1 MPLPAHLAD
10 VMFDISQ
17 DPGIMKLLSLSL
29 FAALVV
35 AAQLQ
40 TVDAQTKIADWTID
54 SAEEWTQ
61 NIETAEGASVADGS
75 VSPNGKAAQIATKIH
90 ASEVKRSA
98 KSLVVTQSTIWQNWN
113 PIKNLGPSNL
123 GDAPVMLTVG
133 PDNYWMF
140 GRYNRPKNRKKK
152 GKKAK
157 QDSKTESKPK
167 APFEPQDATLAGFD
181 IPLKTTPYA
190 NQFDAP
196 GGLKPATRGYHAWQ
210 SRDMKNWVHH
220 GPVTEG
226 FSRWV
231 TSAEWVDGKALIYYD
246 FPNDQ
251 DPHVYVDED
260 LFDGKPGKNMGMA
273 VKDPSHGSDAG
284 FIRDLEGNM
293 HVIIEDWSP
302 ISANKRSWDSPLA
315 GHAVSPTGL
324 GDFKFKKPA
333 VDNRTKP
340 TGETATYKHPHW
352 AKEDPKNYKTN
363 VAQYNVHKPE
373 QEAYGD
379 WAAICIGGQYYLFGD
394 YDPAGGHEMSVGWF
408 TSSSIDKQFTWCDNI
423 GKGHP
428 DPDVAFAEGQFY
440 LATQQK
446 TDYVSPGP
454 WVETVEARVGVDTD
468 NDKEIDK
475 WTDWSELK
483 ESYDYIE
490 GFSKQ
495 IARTP
500 AELDLSKLPAGFGFQ
515 VELRLTDS
523 TENKSKPIVERMTM
537 SFAE

>member
-181 IPLKTTPYA
+181 IPLKTTCLLYTSPSPR
-190 NQFDAP
+190 DAT
-196 GGLKPATRGYHAWQ
+196 L
-210 SRDMKNWVHH
+210 SRM
-220 GPVTEG
+220 P
-226 FSRWV
+226 S
-231 TSAEWVDGKALIYYD
+231 SA
-246 FPNDQ
+246 
-251 DPHVYVDED
+251 
-260 LFDGKPGKNMGMA
+260 
-273 VKDPSHGSDAG
+273 
-284 FIRDLEGNM
+284 
-293 HVIIEDWSP
+293 
-302 ISANKRSWDSPLA
+302 
-315 GHAVSPTGL
+315 
-324 GDFKFKKPA
+324 
-333 VDNRTKP
+333 
-340 TGETATYKHPHW
+340 
-352 AKEDPKNYKTN
+352 
-363 VAQYNVHKPE
+363 
-373 QEAYGD
+373 
-379 WAAICIGGQYYLFGD
+379 
-394 YDPAGGHEMSVGWF
+394 
-408 TSSSIDKQFTWCDNI
+408 
-423 GKGHP
+423 
-428 DPDVAFAEGQFY
+428 
-440 LATQQK
+440 
-446 TDYVSPGP
+446 
-454 WVETVEARVGVDTD
+454 
-468 NDKEIDK
+468 
-475 WTDWSELK
+475 
-483 ESYDYIE
+483 
-490 GFSKQ
+490 
-495 IARTP
+495 
-500 AELDLSKLPAGFGFQ
+500 
-515 VELRLTDS
+515 
-523 TENKSKPIVERMTM
+523 
-537 SFAE
+537 